1 MRSCIQCGDEIPYG
15 EFCSNY
21 CYGIFVNGDED

>member
-15 EFCSNY
+15 EFCSQR
-21 CYGIFVNGDED
+21 CYIVFVDGDE

>member
-1 MRSCIQCGDEIPYG
+1 MRSCIECGCEIPYG

-21 CYGIFVNGDED
+21 CYNIFVNGEE